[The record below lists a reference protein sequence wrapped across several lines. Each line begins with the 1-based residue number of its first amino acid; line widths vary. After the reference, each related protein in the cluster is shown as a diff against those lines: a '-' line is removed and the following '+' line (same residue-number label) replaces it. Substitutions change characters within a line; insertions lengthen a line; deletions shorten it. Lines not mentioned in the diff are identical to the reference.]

1 MAYQARITTDIPYF
15 DIKAMRDKS
24 PDVHDR
30 SSLETWP
37 ALSSTTV
44 KAIGCVSYIL
54 FLTWQMIGLVLYSI
68 RVFEATIIA
77 RKSSYQCSNI
87 TTYPHS
93 QELEFA
99 WLISQIV
106 NNGLL
111 ISALSKVPS
120 FLGYCTI
127 LKSLV
132 YFSSFWSLLCL
143 YGISIS
149 RYLLMILLQN
159 DSSEEISL
167 LIAFMISEGTQV
179 IFIGFLNFT
188 QVNHFRKKYSRIVFA
203 FFKLN
208 IFLLFLAFFVKFV
221 ANTLQLALHIYGM
234 DDDVAISSDFLK
246 LLGAIRKF
254 TSIYFKY
261 RLYVFY
267 WEKLFSDNRNIL
279 CHHDHL
285 DQVVDSLP
293 EGNNT
298 FKDSL
303 DNA

>member
-1 MAYQARITTDIPYF
+1 MAYQARVATDIPYI

-24 PDVHDR
+24 PDDRDR
-30 SSLETWP
+30 SSLERWP
-37 ALSSTTV
+37 ALSSTPV
-44 KAIGCVSYIL
+44 RAIGCVSYIL

-77 RKSSYQCSNI
+77 RKSSYQSSNI
-87 TTYPHS
+87 TTYRYS

-99 WLISQIV
+99 WVISQIV
-106 NNGLL
+106 NTGLL
-111 ISALSKVPS
+111 IAALSKVPS

-127 LKSLV
+127 LESLV
-132 YFSSFWSLLCL
+132 HLSSFWSLLVL
-143 YGISIS
+143 YGISIL
-149 RYLLMILLQN
+149 RYLLMIILKS

-167 LIAFMISEGTQV
+167 LMAFMISEGTQV
-179 IFIGFLNFT
+179 IFIGILNFT
-188 QVNHFRKKYSRIVFA
+188 QVNHFRKKYSPIFLT

-221 ANTLQLALHIYGM
+221 ANTLQLTLHIYGM
-234 DDDVAISSDFLK
+234 DDDVAISSDFLE
-246 LLGAIRKF
+246 LLGAVRKF

-285 DQVVDSLP
+285 P
-293 EGNNT
+293 
-298 FKDSL
+298 
-303 DNA
+303 